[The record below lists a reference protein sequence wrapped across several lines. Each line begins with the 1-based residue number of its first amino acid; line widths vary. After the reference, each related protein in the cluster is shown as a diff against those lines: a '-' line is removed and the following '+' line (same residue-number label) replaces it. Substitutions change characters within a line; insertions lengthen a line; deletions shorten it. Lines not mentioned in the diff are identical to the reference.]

1 MFWGCGLTTATD
13 IEVLKLK
20 RIRVRTEIA
29 FLRNY
34 ECCPDHDEQERALKD
49 ELHGLDDE
57 IEKAEILL
65 H

>member
-1 MFWGCGLTTATD
+1 MTAATD
-13 IEVLKLK
+13 IETLKLK
-20 RIRVRTEIA
+20 RMRVRNEIS

-34 ECCPDHDEQERALKD
+34 ECCPDHDEQEHALKD

-57 IEKAEILL
+57 IERAEILL